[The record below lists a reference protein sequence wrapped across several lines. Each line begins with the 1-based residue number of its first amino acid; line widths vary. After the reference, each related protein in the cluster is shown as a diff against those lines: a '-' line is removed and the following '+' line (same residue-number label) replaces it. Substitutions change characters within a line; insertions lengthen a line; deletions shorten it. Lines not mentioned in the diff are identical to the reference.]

1 MTNFKLKTTTLPSLA
16 ALGVLA
22 GVGMAFAATQ
32 TITEADELQEMKA
45 VQSASVKLD
54 TVIASAE
61 TKAGAPAVEAGAE
74 AVDGKVFYLVE
85 TLAADGTEQTLRYG
99 LDGTF
104 MDMKM
109 EKADDDDDGEESD
122 AKVFAKAKMT
132 LSEAVSKAVAQS
144 GGVALEVEFDDDDNG
159 NPVIEAET
167 VKGDQLTEL
176 RFDAVTGAML
186 QAEPDE
192 KEGMETNDGHAD
204 KESEAKD
211 QN

>member
-204 KESEAKD
+204 KEGEAKD